1 MDYDSS
7 IKNDKRSF
15 CIYFVD
21 KLKVNQIILNT
32 FYTNEPLKPKTIKI
46 LLFILNLIF
55 YLFVNALFFNEKYIS
70 EIYHSNEEEKF
81 FSFIP
86 RSYNRFFL
94 CCIGWNNC

>member
-32 FYTNEPLKPKTIKI
+32 FYTNEPLKQKTIKI
-46 LLFILNLIF
+46 LLFILNIIL
-55 YLFVNALFFNEKYIS
+55 YLFINALLFYEKYIS
-70 EIYHSNEEEKF
+70 EIYRSNEEEKF
-81 FSFIP
+81 LFYSKI
-86 RSYNRFFL
+86 L
-94 CCIGWNNC
+94 